1 MNGDKVVA
9 TLTIHGAP
17 DMTQKARLA
26 IIEWLRYQSDHLYNE
41 NKEMAKVYTAR
52 YLVASKKAVSHGPL
66 VTRYRNDC

>member
-17 DMTQKARLA
+17 DMTQKEKLA
-26 IIEWLRYQSDHLYNE
+26 IIDWLHYRCDELYNE

-52 YLVASKKAVSHGPL
+52 YLVAPKKVKK
-66 VTRYRNDC
+66 T